1 MMPQITLRSCLAGIP
16 GRVPYVREAIKLTLR
31 SWLHRGSTRNWL
43 RHLNSHPAFG
53 ELVAACP
60 RLILKI
66 YRPYLSNTMTCKQR
80 LGLLM
85 AHYRFVF
92 NNGLGP
98 IVTQAA
104 RGAVVLARFSGK
116 SGTEYQIQLRAID
129 IFEREGDLILQLT
142 GGGQLI
148 YSVVFSFFQG
158 EQAPVVGIGCMQGP
172 RGEGGLELIRE
183 ATRDL
188 HGLRPK
194 NLMVRLVRQLG
205 HDFGCK
211 ELHLVGNRNRTV
223 RSATRQGKVHADY
236 DSVWQEM
243 GARTRANGDFEI
255 ACENLPVPVMDDIPS
270 KKRSEVRKRHAML
283 EALLQSVHACLM
295 AARGDSSPAAVPALT
310 APPGMGLEVPPRN
323 AGLPLAPDS
332 DRPGWGRP
340 GLAAMASE
348 ERRLTARP
356 HPLTAFGPRAY

>member
-1 MMPQITLRSCLAGIP
+1 MMPKITLRSCLAGIP

-31 SWLHRGSTRNWL
+31 SWLHRSSTRNWL
-43 RHLNSHPAFG
+43 RHLNSNPAFG
-53 ELVAACP
+53 ELVASCP

-85 AHYRFVF
+85 AHYHFVF
-92 NNGLGP
+92 MNGLGP

-116 SGTEYQIQLRAID
+116 SGAEYQIQLRAID

-142 GGGQLI
+142 CGGQLI

-194 NLMVRLVRQLG
+194 NLLVRLVRQLG
-205 HDFGCK
+205 HDFGCRK
-211 ELHLVGNRNRTV
+211 LILVGNRNRTV

-243 GARTRANGDFEI
+243 GARARANGDFEL
-255 ACENLPVPVMDDIPS
+255 ASENLPAPVMEDIPS

-283 EALLQSVHACLM
+283 ETLLRSVQTCLM
-295 AARGDSSPAAVPALT
+295 AARGDSLPAMAPALM

-323 AGLPLAPDS
+323 SALPLAPEA
-332 DRPGWGRP
+332 DRTGWGQP
-340 GLAAMASE
+340 GLASMAAE
-348 ERRLTARP
+348 ERQLAPRRHA
-356 HPLTAFGPRAY
+356 AFGSRAY

>member
-1 MMPQITLRSCLAGIP
+1 MTPQITLRSCLAGIP

-31 SWLHRGSTRNWL
+31 AWLHRSSTRHWL
-43 RHLNSHPAFG
+43 RHLNSTPEFG
-53 ELVAACP
+53 ALVAACP

-92 NNGLGP
+92 TNGLGP

-104 RGAVVLARFSGK
+104 RGPVELASWTGK
-116 SGTEYQIQLRAID
+116 SGATYQIHLRAIEV
-129 IFEREGDLILQLT
+129 FEREGDLILHLSSA
-142 GGGQLI
+142 GQLI
-148 YSVVFSFFQG
+148 YSVAFSFFQD
-158 EQAPVVGIGCMQGP
+158 ERAPVVGIGCMQGP

-194 NLMVRLVRQLG
+194 NLLVRMVRQLG
-205 HDFGCK
+205 HDYGCQD
-211 ELHLVGNRNRTV
+211 LILVGNRNRTV
-223 RSATRQGKVHADY
+223 RSATRQGRVHADY

-243 GARTRANGDFEI
+243 GALPRPNGDFEL
-255 ACENLPVPVMDDIPS
+255 ACENLPAPVMEDIPS
-270 KKRSEVRKRHAML
+270 KKRSEARKRHALL
-283 EALLQSVHACLM
+283 ESVLQTVQACLA
-295 AARGDSSPAAVPALT
+295 AARGDSLAAAKPALT

-323 AGLPLAPDS
+323 PAALPEANLGPA
-332 DRPGWGRP
+332 WGQP
-340 GLAAMASE
+340 ALVSWV
-348 ERRLTARP
+348 
-356 HPLTAFGPRAY
+356 